1 MSKINEVNEARR
13 NYALQEINVV
23 NLAPKILR
31 RYETDSEVYNYMDQ
45 LVQEVNLMMN
55 SRRKKR
61 LEEMKL

>member
-13 NYALQEINVV
+13 NYALQEINIV

-45 LVQEVNLMMN
+45 LVQEVNLMLN